1 MSHYQIQRHA
11 GDAFFSIEDNLRLH
25 GLDTLI
31 DHYQDSSDSI
41 GTQLLCI
48 VKGSLPPPESRQL
61 GKTNL
66 LHRAV
71 RENSLTVVSEVLKG
85 GYRQNI
91 DAKTQDGQ
99 TAVHLSCQHPDERIL
114 KLLIEAGANV
124 NCRDS
129 RGDTPLH
136 YACRN
141 PNAEMTKILLD
152 QRVQVQARNNTTG
165 WVPMHDA
172 ARHGNLAA
180 VKLLLEVHAPP
191 MPRASDGQMPI
202 DFAREFDHSD
212 VS

>member
-1 MSHYQIQRHA
+1 MTLLSFPTQGEVSHYQIQRHA
-11 GDAFFSIEDNLRLH
+11 DDAFFSIEDNVRLH

-31 DHYQDSSDSI
+31 DHYQDSSESI
-41 GTQLLCI
+41 GTQLKCL
-48 VKGSLPPPESRQL
+48 VKGQLPPPESRQL

-71 RENSLTVVSEVLKG
+71 RENSLKVVSEVLKA
-85 GYRQNI
+85 GYKHNI

-99 TAVHLSCQHPDERIL
+99 TAVHLSCQHPNEQIL

-129 RGDTPLH
+129 KGDTPLH

-141 PNAEMTKILLD
+141 PNAEMTRILLE
-152 QRVQVQARNNTTG
+152 QKVNVQARNNTTG

-180 VKLLLEVHAPP
+180 IKLLLEAHAPF
-191 MPRASDGQMPI
+191 MPRACD
-202 DFAREFDHSD
+202 
-212 VS
+212 